1 MQNWKI
7 NEEIIDKMIS
17 DSKQEIFE
25 PEYGSAVTVRLTL
38 PNGYTIAETSG
49 CINPKQYDR
58 DLGIANCMDK
68 LKVKLWELE
77 GYHRKY
83 LYNEYEESHKKESK

>member
-7 NEEIIDKMIS
+7 SEDEIKKIIA
-17 DSKQEIFE
+17 DSKEEVFE
-25 PEYGSAVTVRLTL
+25 PEGSSYTIVSWTL
-38 PNGYTIAETSG
+38 PNGYTIEAGSG

-58 DLGIANCMDK
+58 ELGIKYCREH
-68 LKVKLWELE
+68 LTTKLWELE

-83 LYNEYEESHKKESK
+83 LYNEYVESHSRKKD